1 MVVRSPAEELARG
14 ARELGA
20 TLVRGNYRDQA
31 VLRAAGVP
39 SAGALVVTEDDDV
52 GNLHAALAAQELN
65 PALRMRLRMFN
76 RELGRRVQ
84 ELFEDC
90 QVFDSAALA
99 VPAFVSAALLQ
110 DWQQRVEVGGRTL
123 VVRRAAAGD
132 PGVLLPLAR
141 IHPDGTAELFPEGAD
156 EVLCLAEAPPA
167 PARRSRHP
175 ERPALEQ
182 PGRVAAAWTVLL
194 RADVRLRV
202 MAVIVLGLT
211 VTGIAIFWWF
221 SGQELDLI
229 DAIYF
234 TVTIMTTTGFGDI
247 NLRDAPP
254 ALQLYGVALMLAGTA
269 ALAILFA
276 LITDALISARLARVL
291 GANIPRGL
299 HDHVVVCGLGNIG
312 YRIVEQL
319 HDLGVPVVAAE
330 LHETNRYLPAVRR
343 LGVPV
348 LVADIRLP
356 ETLEVLHVGRARSVV
371 VVTSS
376 DIVNL
381 ETALNIQA
389 LNPDIR
395 VVQRLFDPDLAA
407 RVERAFG
414 FHISRSPSAL
424 AAPSFA
430 AAAAGEHVLATI
442 AVGAEVLAVARLRVE
457 PGCRAEGRT
466 VAELEAAAGSRV
478 LLLDGG
484 PGPSWHPGGAT
495 RLAGGAELVVVVPR
509 GQLGRI
515 LAWTETG
522 ARATRHLPPPPTDQ
536 ERDAA
541 TAAGD
546 DADADGDH
554 DLGYQTGR
562 TGSIGRTRCPTR
574 RSGGPCIMG
583 CAIPDGRTVRRCCS
597 REDRVLGDLG
607 VVDPQ
612 GGHRGGGEAAL
623 RAGRGPLRPAAARPA
638 GRPGGPARLQRHPL
652 RQRAAGLHRGRRRRP
667 GHRARAPR
675 PGPHGPHPH
684 AAGRDRPDLLRGQL
698 PRPAR
703 GARGRRRR
711 GPLHPDG
718 RRPAGHAVAP
728 AGPAAALPPG
738 LGAGGVVDAGPH
750 HPRRRVRRLRGR
762 RGQLV
767 PAALDLRPRRDP
779 PGQDGPDRLR
789 HLVPGVVRREEPVG
803 RRGVADGGHRRG
815 DRAGTGAVGHHHRLR
830 PAVPAAARRRGPGRA
845 GRGRRRAV
853 ICSSTG
859 SWPSSRTAGRWP
871 RSAPGPSWARW
882 PCWKG
887 AAGRRPCGP

>member
-1 MVVRSPAEELARG
+1 MDQPGEAPAGGHVVLCGLNELGYRTLEELVRLGEHVVVVVRSPAEELARG

-39 SAGALVVTEDDDV
+39 SASALVVTEDDDV

-110 DWQQRVEVGGRTL
+110 DWQQRVEVEGRTL
-123 VVRRAAAGD
+123 VVRRAGAGD

-141 IHPDGTAELFPEGAD
+141 VHPDGTAELFPDGED
-156 EVLCLAEAPPA
+156 EVLRLAEAPP
-167 PARRSRHP
+167 PPTRRNRHP
-175 ERPALEQ
+175 ERPAALEQ

-194 RADVRLRV
+194 GTDARLRV
-202 MAVIVLGLT
+202 TAAIVLGLT
-211 VTGIAIFWWF
+211 VTGIAVFWWF
-221 SGQELDLI
+221 SEQDLDLI

-247 NLRDAPP
+247 HLRDAPP
-254 ALQLYGVALMLAGTA
+254 PLQLYGVALMLSGTA

-276 LITDALISARLARVL
+276 LITDALISARLVRVL

-312 YRIVEQL
+312 YRMVEQL

-424 AAPSFA
+424 AAPAFA

-442 AVGAEVLAVARLRVE
+442 AVGAAVLAVARLRVE

-478 LLLDGG
+478 LLLVLDGG
-484 PGPSWHPGGAT
+484 PGPSWRPDGAT
-495 RLAGGAELVVVVPR
+495 KLAGGAELVVVVPR

-522 ARATRHLPPPPTDQ
+522 AH
-536 ERDAA
+536 
-541 TAAGD
+541 
-546 DADADGDH
+546 
-554 DLGYQTGR
+554 
-562 TGSIGRTRCPTR
+562 
-574 RSGGPCIMG
+574 
-583 CAIPDGRTVRRCCS
+583 
-597 REDRVLGDLG
+597 
-607 VVDPQ
+607 
-612 GGHRGGGEAAL
+612 
-623 RAGRGPLRPAAARPA
+623 AARHPA
-638 GRPGGPARLQRHPL
+638 
-652 RQRAAGLHRGRRRRP
+652 
-667 GHRARAPR
+667 
-675 PGPHGPHPH
+675 
-684 AAGRDRPDLLRGQL
+684 PD
-698 PRPAR
+698 
-703 GARGRRRR
+703 
-711 GPLHPDG
+711 H
-718 RRPAGHAVAP
+718 
-728 AGPAAALPPG
+728 
-738 LGAGGVVDAGPH
+738 
-750 HPRRRVRRLRGR
+750 
-762 RGQLV
+762 
-767 PAALDLRPRRDP
+767 
-779 PGQDGPDRLR
+779 
-789 HLVPGVVRREEPVG
+789 
-803 RRGVADGGHRRG
+803 
-815 DRAGTGAVGHHHRLR
+815 
-830 PAVPAAARRRGPGRA
+830 
-845 GRGRRRAV
+845 
-853 ICSSTG
+853 
-859 SWPSSRTAGRWP
+859 
-871 RSAPGPSWARW
+871 
-882 PCWKG
+882 
-887 AAGRRPCGP
+887 

>member
-1 MVVRSPAEELARG
+1 MDQPGVAPAGGHVVLCGLNELGYRTLEELVRLGEHVVVVVRSPAEELARG

-20 TLVRGNYRDQA
+20 TLVRGSYRDQA

-39 SAGALVVTEDDDV
+39 SASALVVTEDDDV

-110 DWQQRVEVGGRTL
+110 DWQQRVEVEGRTL
-123 VVRRAAAGD
+123 VVRRAGAGD

-141 IHPDGTAELFPEGAD
+141 VHPDGTAELFPDGED
-156 EVLCLAEAPPA
+156 EVLRLAEAPP
-167 PARRSRHP
+167 PPTRRGRHP
-175 ERPALEQ
+175 ERPAALEQ

-194 RADVRLRV
+194 GADARLRV
-202 MAVIVLGLT
+202 TAAIVLGLT
-211 VTGIAIFWWF
+211 VTGIAVFWWF
-221 SGQELDLI
+221 SEQELDLI

-247 NLRDAPP
+247 HLRDAPP
-254 ALQLYGVALMLAGTA
+254 PLQLYGVALMLSGTA

-312 YRIVEQL
+312 YRMVEQL

-424 AAPSFA
+424 AAPAFA

-442 AVGAEVLAVARLRVE
+442 AVGAAVLAVARLRVE

-466 VAELEAAAGSRV
+466 VAELEAAVGSRV
-478 LLLDGG
+478 LLLVLDGG
-484 PGPSWHPGGAT
+484 PGPSWRPDGAT
-495 RLAGGAELVVVVPR
+495 KLAGGAELVVVVPR

-522 ARATRHLPPPPTDQ
+522 AH
-536 ERDAA
+536 
-541 TAAGD
+541 
-546 DADADGDH
+546 
-554 DLGYQTGR
+554 
-562 TGSIGRTRCPTR
+562 
-574 RSGGPCIMG
+574 
-583 CAIPDGRTVRRCCS
+583 
-597 REDRVLGDLG
+597 
-607 VVDPQ
+607 
-612 GGHRGGGEAAL
+612 
-623 RAGRGPLRPAAARPA
+623 AARHPA
-638 GRPGGPARLQRHPL
+638 
-652 RQRAAGLHRGRRRRP
+652 
-667 GHRARAPR
+667 
-675 PGPHGPHPH
+675 
-684 AAGRDRPDLLRGQL
+684 PD
-698 PRPAR
+698 
-703 GARGRRRR
+703 
-711 GPLHPDG
+711 H
-718 RRPAGHAVAP
+718 
-728 AGPAAALPPG
+728 
-738 LGAGGVVDAGPH
+738 
-750 HPRRRVRRLRGR
+750 
-762 RGQLV
+762 
-767 PAALDLRPRRDP
+767 
-779 PGQDGPDRLR
+779 
-789 HLVPGVVRREEPVG
+789 
-803 RRGVADGGHRRG
+803 
-815 DRAGTGAVGHHHRLR
+815 
-830 PAVPAAARRRGPGRA
+830 
-845 GRGRRRAV
+845 
-853 ICSSTG
+853 
-859 SWPSSRTAGRWP
+859 
-871 RSAPGPSWARW
+871 
-882 PCWKG
+882 
-887 AAGRRPCGP
+887 